1 MGQAG
6 QHVEG
11 GGQHRRVCGDPQWT
25 FDGHFL
31 VDLVPSRDLV
41 IQPLCHQVLRAK
53 STTMDGGSG
62 S

>member
-11 GGQHRRVCGDPQWT
+11 GGQHRGVRGDPQGT
-25 FDGHFL
+25 FYGHFL

-53 STTMDGGSG
+53 RITIDRGLG
-62 S
+62 